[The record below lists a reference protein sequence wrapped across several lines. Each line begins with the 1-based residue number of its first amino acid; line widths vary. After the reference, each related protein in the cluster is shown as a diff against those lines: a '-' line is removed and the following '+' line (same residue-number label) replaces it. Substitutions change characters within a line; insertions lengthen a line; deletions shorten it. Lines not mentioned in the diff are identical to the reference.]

1 MATTELGYPNQF
13 VGIGSQAISTVKP
26 PNPSCFGSIDHAAE
40 RVDALANRVERLV
53 ERLAGSYPEPDGPCA
68 PEKPNGLLDAAE
80 DRAQQISLNVSRA
93 LAALDRLDKR
103 LP

>member
-1 MATTELGYPNQF
+1 MK
-13 VGIGSQAISTVKP
+13 VSTVIGYEKAQGQAVPAP

-53 ERLAGSYPEPDGPCA
+53 ERLAGSYPEPDGTCTVD
-68 PEKPNGLLDAAE
+68 KPNGLFDAAE
-80 DRAQQISLNVSRA
+80 EKAQQISLNVSRA